1 MQLFVWT
8 KYQRGCLNSN
18 SLEKLKT
25 ILATASIVFQLVTH
39 SCTKHITEIHRE
51 KMNCLD
57 TQFDISIYEYFFFF
71 KMHRGKSQNLCL
83 LMVPAFFLLHRLKGN
98 YLVAVDHQVCQF
110 GHCTEL
116 GTLDKLILFSH
127 SRFDECIKNPIFA
140 AQNGPVV

>member
-8 KYQRGCLNSN
+8 KYQRGYLNSN

-51 KMNCLD
+51 KMNCLCC
-57 TQFDISIYEYFFFF
+57 T
-71 KMHRGKSQNLCL
+71 
-83 LMVPAFFLLHRLKGN
+83 HRLKGN